1 MINFQNI
8 SKNLGGEDI
17 LRNVSLR
24 IPPGKLVGITGP
36 NGAGKS
42 TLFKILTG
50 ELSPDEGTIS
60 IPSHLR
66 LGHVR
71 QQPEAADTDATL
83 LAYSENAIGEINQIQ
98 DTIEQITAR
107 LSGSEASA
115 EQYDKDADM
124 HHLGELQS
132 RFEHL
137 GGYELKARAEATL
150 MGLGFSEESFQQPF
164 SSFSGGWQIRAEL
177 ARVLVARP
185 DVLLLDEPTN
195 YLDVSAVEWLHR
207 YLCNYQGS
215 LLLISHDRYLLN
227 TLTNVTL
234 EVFNGRV
241 ERYPGNY
248 DYYTKAKEERKKQ
261 QAAEKQNR
269 DKQKQHIQQ
278 FVNRFR
284 AQANKAA
291 QVQSRLK
298 MLDKM
303 EDIELPETAEHTAAI
318 KIKATKRTGAEVLKL
333 NSVGFRYSAED
344 GWIFRNLDM
353 RIERGMKTAILGPNG
368 RGKTT
373 LLRLLAGQHLPEEGR
388 RVTGANV
395 VPGYLA
401 QESSETMASDK
412 TVFAIAKEY
421 AQEASDSEVRNM
433 LGGFGFSGDAIE
445 KKVHVLSGGEKIR
458 LGLARIL
465 LSSPN
470 LLLLDEPTTH
480 LDIPTRR
487 ALENALVEYDGTLC
501 FVSHDIEFIRNVAD
515 SIFELTPEGPVKYFG
530 GYDYYREK
538 SGQNNSQASQLD
550 NDVDN
555 LKKEM
560 SAPSTDRKAQR
571 RQQAENRQTVSRKK
585 KPLMKKSRDAEHA
598 VDKLHREQEEL
609 TEEMQKGTT
618 SARITEINQRLHRIQ
633 KEITEQTNIWEEAEQ
648 ELEKLTGLWHEK

>member
-1 MINFQNI
+1 MIDFQNI
-8 SKNLGGEDI
+8 SKSLGGEDI

-24 IPPGKLVGITGP
+24 ITAGEHVGITGP

-42 TLFKILTG
+42 TLFNILTG
-50 ELSPDEGTIS
+50 EMSPDEGKIELPTD
-60 IPSHLR
+60 LR

-71 QQPEAADTDATL
+71 QQPEAHNTDATL
-83 LAYSENAIGEINQIQ
+83 LAYTENAIGELNQIQ
-98 DTIEQITAR
+98 DSIEQIEAR
-107 LSGSEASA
+107 LAGQASSSEHN
-115 EQYDKDADM
+115 DKDADIRQ
-124 HHLGELQS
+124 LGELQS

-137 GGYELKARAEATL
+137 GGYELKTRAEATL
-150 MGLGFSEESFQQPF
+150 MGLGFSVEAFHQPF

-207 YLCNYQGS
+207 YLDNYQGC

-227 TLTNVTL
+227 TLTHVTL

-248 DYYTKAKEERKKQ
+248 DYYTTAKEERIKQ
-261 QAAEKQNR
+261 LAAEKRNR

-284 AQANKAA
+284 AQANKAS

-303 EDIELPETAEHTAAI
+303 EDVELPETAEKAAAI
-318 KIKATKRTGAEVLKL
+318 KIKPTKRTGAEVLRL
-333 NSVGFRYSAED
+333 NGVGFRYSPHTE
-344 GWIFRNLDM
+344 WIFRNLDM
-353 RIERGMKTAILGPNG
+353 CVERGMKTALLGPNG

-373 LLRLLAGQHLPEEGR
+373 LLRLLAGKQAPEEGQR
-388 RVTGANV
+388 ITGANV

-401 QESSETMASDK
+401 QESAETMSPEK
-412 TVFAIAKEY
+412 TVFDTAKEG
-421 AQEASDSEVRNM
+421 APEASDSEARNM

-445 KKVHVLSGGEKIR
+445 KRVQVLSGGEKIR
-458 LGLARIL
+458 LGLARLL

-501 FVSHDIEFIRNVAD
+501 FVSHDIEFIRHVA
-515 SIFELTPEGPVKYFG
+515 STVFELTPDGPVKYFG

-538 SGQNNSQASQLD
+538 NRDLFEQESQLE
-550 NDVDN
+550 NDVTQ
-555 LKKEM
+555 LKKDIP
-560 SAPSTDRKAQR
+560 AQKNNRKTQR
-571 RQQAENRQTVSRKK
+571 RQQAENRQTLSKQK
-585 KPLMKKSRDAEHA
+585 KPLMKKARNAENA
-598 VDKLHREQEEL
+598 VDRLHSEQEEL
-609 TEEMQKGTT
+609 TEEMQNGVK
-618 SARITEINQRLHRIQ
+618 SARITEINQRLHQIQ
-633 KEITEQTNIWEEAEQ
+633 QEITQQTEIWEQAE
-648 ELEKLTGLWHEK
+648 HEIEEINNKH